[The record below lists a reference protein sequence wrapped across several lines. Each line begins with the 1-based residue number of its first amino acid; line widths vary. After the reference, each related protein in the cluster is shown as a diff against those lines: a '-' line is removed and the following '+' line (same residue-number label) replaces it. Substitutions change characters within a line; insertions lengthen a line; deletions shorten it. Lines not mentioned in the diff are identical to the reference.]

1 MDSIAAISHT
11 GVTSVIFFGLLSP
24 PLEESNLVPA
34 PVSHPSKGF
43 AGISPQ
49 SATWLRY
56 KCSSPMFL
64 SYWL

>member
-24 PLEESNLVPA
+24 PLEESNLLPA
-34 PVSHPSKGF
+34 PVSQSKGF
-43 AGISPQ
+43 AGISRQ
-49 SATWLRY
+49 STTWLRY